1 MSPSPRSHSRQN
13 ATDRPI
19 PSGLE
24 THRMGD
30 FHPLWGPNGLELQN
44 LSPPV
49 QLALALGLSALL
61 PAALLTT
68 TCFTRV
74 VIVLAFARQALA
86 TQNIPP
92 NLVLTGLA
100 LFLTLYIMQP
110 TLQEIDQAALQP
122 YLNQQIS
129 GPEAIHKGLEIHK
142 RFLLRHTR
150 KNDLALFIHLSGQ
163 RTIEEPEQT
172 PILTVIPAFVISELK
187 TAFIMGFCL
196 YLPFLMVDLVVSSV
210 LTSMGMVMMPPVT
223 ISAPFKILLFVLA
236 DGWHL
241 VSYAVA
247 ASYT

>member
-1 MSPSPRSHSRQN
+1 
-13 ATDRPI
+13 
-19 PSGLE
+19 
-24 THRMGD
+24 MGEL
-30 FHPLWGPNGLELQN
+30 HQLLGPNGLDFQN

-49 QLALALGLSALL
+49 QLALALGLSVLL
-61 PAALLTT
+61 PAALMTT

-122 YLNQQIS
+122 YLNQQLP
-129 GPEAIHKGLEIHK
+129 GPAAIQKGLDIHK

-150 KNDLALFIHLSGQ
+150 QRDLALFLHLSGQ
-163 RTIEEPEQT
+163 HTLEEPEQT

-187 TAFIMGFCL
+187 TAFIMGFCI

-236 DGWHL
+236 DGWHW

-247 ASYT
+247 ASYA